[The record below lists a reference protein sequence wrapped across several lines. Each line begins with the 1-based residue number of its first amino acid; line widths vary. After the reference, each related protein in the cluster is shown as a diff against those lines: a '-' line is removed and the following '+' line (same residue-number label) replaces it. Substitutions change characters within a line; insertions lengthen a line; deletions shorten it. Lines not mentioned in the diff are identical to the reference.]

1 MMSSESVSLTLPPN
15 KVCGEQEEVWSGN
28 SEHEEE
34 VWCGPSSKDCDEI
47 ETIEDGKEETENCE
61 DKVEEPKVGMTFD
74 TSEGA
79 YLYYLKYANEKGFAV
94 AKRSSRKGR
103 DGNVRHVGFECCRAG
118 KARVRTSNPVK
129 PRPQT
134 KIEYQARVNV
144 VIDPDG
150 KWRLSHVVLEHN
162 HEQSPTKARYFKSN
176 RVLNEH
182 VKRKLELNDQAWI
195 RVYKTYDSLQI
206 EAGCPD
212 KLPFLKKDCR
222 NHLDKASTSYLE
234 RPQGIF

>member
-1 MMSSESVSLTLPPN
+1 MMLSESVPLTLPPN
-15 KVCGEQEEVWSGN
+15 KECGEQEKVWSGD

-47 ETIEDGKEETENCE
+47 ETIEETENCE
-61 DKVEEPKVGMTFD
+61 HKAEEPKVGMTFD
-74 TSEGA
+74 TSEDA
-79 YLYYLKYANEKGFAV
+79 YLYYLKYAKENGFAI

-103 DGNVRHVGFECCRAG
+103 DGNVRHVWFECCRAG

-134 KIEYQARVNV
+134 KIECPAHNNV
-144 VIDPDG
+144 VIHPDG

-162 HEQSPTKARYFKSN
+162 HEQSPAKARYFKCN
-176 RVLNEH
+176 RVLDEH
-182 VKRKLELNDQAWI
+182 VKRKLELNDQAGI

-206 EAGCPD
+206 EAGGPD
-212 KLPFLKKDCR
+212 KLPFLKNDCR
-222 NHLDKASTSYLE
+222 NHLDKVRRL
-234 RPQGIF
+234 